1 MKKRINIIVLILL
14 ISFNSNAQNNYP
26 IKRTTSCSKYAS
38 SQLNIIDCNNV
49 TYLEDTFYVSLNNN
63 RITNT
68 IFYNDSISMIYP
80 NHCLVLD
87 DSSLISVSYFTGV
100 FNTGLNCHI
109 FTHLTQNSTRDT
121 LDFDFEVIFG
131 SNSFSNNT
139 VVNGNLVLSDLN
151 STCTNPI
158 TIILQNGFLNSMESP
173 INLNR
178 KLKKTIDFLGR
189 EINPKPGT
197 PFIEIYDD
205 GSTEKKIVIE

>member
-1 MKKRINIIVLILL
+1 M

-189 EINPKPGT
+189 EIKSKPGT

-205 GSTEKKIVIE
+205 GSTEKKIIIE

>member
-189 EINPKPGT
+189 EIKSKPGT

>member
-1 MKKRINIIVLILL
+1 M

-151 STCTNPI
+151 
-158 TIILQNGFLNSMESP
+158 
-173 INLNR
+173 
-178 KLKKTIDFLGR
+178 
-189 EINPKPGT
+189 
-197 PFIEIYDD
+197 
-205 GSTEKKIVIE
+205 

>member
-14 ISFNSNAQNNYP
+14 ISFNSNAQNNYA

-189 EINPKPGT
+189 EIKSKPGT